1 MVAGLG
7 TAAVKTAADFD
18 TGMSKVAAISGA
30 TGKDLDALREK
41 AREMGSKT
49 KFSATE
55 AAAAM
60 EYMAMAGW
68 KTEDMLGGIE
78 GIMNLAAASGEDLA
92 TTSDIVTD
100 ALTAFGL
107 TAKDSWHFADVLAA
121 ASSNANTN
129 VSMMGE
135 TFKYA
140 APIAGALGF
149 SVEDTA
155 EAIGLMANAG
165 IKGSQAGTSLRTIMN
180 NLAGEVK
187 ICGAN
192 LGEVTIQTTNADGSM
207 RELSDILADCRAAFS
222 QLSESEQAEVVRR
235 IYGMFLKGMTPHGIA
250 KTLTDEG
257 VPTPAGKHQWGQTT
271 IKSILSNEKYKGD
284 ALLQKTFCE
293 DFLTKKMKTNQG
305 EVPQYYVENNHE
317 AIIDPETFEMVQ
329 RELARRT
336 KGKNRHS
343 GVHLLSGRIKCGDCG
358 GWYGSKVWH
367 SPEKCKRT
375 VWQCNQKY
383 KNEVR
388 CTTPYLDEASVKER
402 FTVAVNRLLSGRDAA
417 IAAYEMGMAKTLD
430 TTELEAQQQELLSEM
445 EVLNGMI
452 QQMIRQNATVAQDQ
466 TEYNKRFD
474 ALGQKFKEA
483 EAKKDTVAQQISDI
497 RDRRGTMEDFLRI
510 LKQQDGEV
518 TEFSEQFWCGL
529 LDYATAYADG
539 RLTFT
544 FKNGST
550 FEG

>member
-1 MVAGLG
+1 
-7 TAAVKTAADFD
+7 
-18 TGMSKVAAISGA
+18 
-30 TGKDLDALREK
+30 
-41 AREMGSKT
+41 
-49 KFSATE
+49 
-55 AAAAM
+55 
-60 EYMAMAGW
+60 
-68 KTEDMLGGIE
+68 
-78 GIMNLAAASGEDLA
+78 
-92 TTSDIVTD
+92 
-100 ALTAFGL
+100 
-107 TAKDSWHFADVLAA
+107 
-121 ASSNANTN
+121 
-129 VSMMGE
+129 
-135 TFKYA
+135 
-140 APIAGALGF
+140 
-149 SVEDTA
+149 
-155 EAIGLMANAG
+155 
-165 IKGSQAGTSLRTIMN
+165 
-180 NLAGEVK
+180 
-187 ICGAN
+187 
-192 LGEVTIQTTNADGSM
+192 
-207 RELSDILADCRAAFS
+207 
-222 QLSESEQAEVVRR
+222 
-235 IYGMFLKGMTPHGIA
+235 
-250 KTLTDEG
+250 
-257 VPTPAGKHQWGQTT
+257 
-271 IKSILSNEKYKGD
+271 
-284 ALLQKTFCE
+284 
-293 DFLTKKMKTNQG
+293 MKTNQG

>member
-1 MVAGLG
+1 
-7 TAAVKTAADFD
+7 
-18 TGMSKVAAISGA
+18 
-30 TGKDLDALREK
+30 
-41 AREMGSKT
+41 
-49 KFSATE
+49 
-55 AAAAM
+55 
-60 EYMAMAGW
+60 
-68 KTEDMLGGIE
+68 
-78 GIMNLAAASGEDLA
+78 
-92 TTSDIVTD
+92 
-100 ALTAFGL
+100 
-107 TAKDSWHFADVLAA
+107 
-121 ASSNANTN
+121 
-129 VSMMGE
+129 
-135 TFKYA
+135 
-140 APIAGALGF
+140 
-149 SVEDTA
+149 
-155 EAIGLMANAG
+155 
-165 IKGSQAGTSLRTIMN
+165 
-180 NLAGEVK
+180 
-187 ICGAN
+187 
-192 LGEVTIQTTNADGSM
+192 M
-207 RELSDILADCRAAFS
+207 R
-222 QLSESEQAEVVRR
+222 
-235 IYGMFLKGMTPHGIA
+235 
-250 KTLTDEG
+250 
-257 VPTPAGKHQWGQTT
+257 
-271 IKSILSNEKYKGD
+271 
-284 ALLQKTFCE
+284 
-293 DFLTKKMKTNQG
+293 TNQG

-402 FTVAVNRLLSGRDAA
+402 FTVAVNQLLAGQDAA
-417 IAAYEMGMAKTLD
+417 ITAYEMGMALTLD

-466 TEYNKRFD
+466 TEYNQRFNS
-474 ALGQKFKEA
+474 LSQKFKDA
-483 EAKKDTVAQQISDI
+483 EAKKDAVAQQISDI
-497 RDRRGTMEDFLRI
+497 LDRRGTMEDFLRI

-518 TEFSEQFWCGL
+518 TAFSEKLWCGL
-529 LDYATAYADG
+529 LDYATSYADG

>member
-1 MVAGLG
+1 MVLSYLPILIN
-7 TAAVKTAADFD
+7 KFN
-18 TGMSKVAAISGA
+18 
-30 TGKDLDALREK
+30 
-41 AREMGSKT
+41 GS
-49 KFSATE
+49 
-55 AAAAM
+55 
-60 EYMAMAGW
+60 Y
-68 KTEDMLGGIE
+68 I
-78 GIMNLAAASGEDLA
+78 
-92 TTSDIVTD
+92 
-100 ALTAFGL
+100 
-107 TAKDSWHFADVLAA
+107 
-121 ASSNANTN
+121 
-129 VSMMGE
+129 
-135 TFKYA
+135 
-140 APIAGALGF
+140 
-149 SVEDTA
+149 
-155 EAIGLMANAG
+155 
-165 IKGSQAGTSLRTIMN
+165 
-180 NLAGEVK
+180 
-187 ICGAN
+187 
-192 LGEVTIQTTNADGSM
+192 
-207 RELSDILADCRAAFS
+207 
-222 QLSESEQAEVVRR
+222 
-235 IYGMFLKGMTPHGIA
+235 
-250 KTLTDEG
+250 
-257 VPTPAGKHQWGQTT
+257 
-271 IKSILSNEKYKGD
+271 
-284 ALLQKTFCE
+284 
-293 DFLTKKMKTNQG
+293 
-305 EVPQYYVENNHE
+305 
-317 AIIDPETFEMVQ
+317 
-329 RELARRT
+329 
-336 KGKNRHS
+336 HS
-343 GVHLLSGRIKCGDCG
+343 FF
-358 GWYGSKVWH
+358 YGSKVWH

-402 FTVAVNRLLSGRDAA
+402 FTVAVNQLLAGRYAA
-417 IAAYEMGMAKTLD
+417 IAAYELGMAKTLD